1 MAAVIVLFGF
11 IFAPLWI
18 ALYFILSTVWH
29 ILTSDKRR

>member
-1 MAAVIVLFGF
+1 MAAVIVLIGF

-29 ILTSDKRR
+29 IFKSSNRR